1 MKMTSKN
8 LLILLCVVILVLCDP
23 TILTA
28 QRTGNIVEIF
38 GKEKVEHTDEGE
50 VVHHFRQGLLLKD
63 AMIPGM
69 LTGGQDIVFWQ
80 IANGSFIRPVAA
92 QALGSNYTG
101 RSEPLLWEPIEA
113 DSTNVFRGE
122 LSRAC
127 LFTEFEADTETIALL
142 DATGH
147 TRVYI
152 NGMPHEGD
160 HYDYG
165 WTLIPFRLQK
175 GLNQFVYTYGRF
187 PRVSSKI
194 VIPQKEVQFS
204 RRDMTLPSIIRGES
218 GVKWGSVRVV
228 NASEN
233 HLSGLSIVCSLSTGE
248 SADFKTD
255 DVMPLFV
262 RKLKFQIP
270 APKQSLKA
278 DSLMA
283 TIALIDK
290 HGKELDRLTFKL
302 NLLDANRHHER
313 TFISNIDGSVQ
324 YFSVAPSTSGEP
336 NQAFVLSV
344 HGASVEA
351 TNQVRAYRQKDWAH
365 IVAPTNR
372 RPFGFNWEEWGRLD
386 ALEVLHEGRKL
397 FHTDTSRTYLT
408 GHSMG
413 GHGTWFLGATYPDRW
428 AAIAPAAGYPDIIG
442 YRRGGSDSTLKN
454 NPHFDMIHRGALAG
468 RTLDLAR
475 NYLQSGVYVLHGDA
489 DAVVPV
495 TQARQMREV
504 LGGFHNNFAYY
515 EYPGGSHWYGD
526 HCMDWPPLFD
536 FLKQNTIPATN
547 EVQHFEFVTASPAV
561 SASCYWLCVNQQISS
576 YKHTRIEAS
585 HENDTIR
592 LKTENARNITLQLPE
607 MKLKSNPVVLID
619 NQVFTVS
626 GQDNASFSLEYERW
640 QKTSKPDFSEKHPG
654 RYGGFKL
661 AFANKVVF
669 VYATRGSEAEN
680 QWYRNKARFDAETFL
695 YRGNSS
701 VEVIPDSLFA
711 SEKYADRNVIIYGN
725 ADNNL
730 AWDMVL
736 ADCPVRVRNG
746 SVAFGSQILT
756 GDDLGAFFIF
766 PRRGNAKA
774 SVGVVA
780 GTGSEGMKATY
791 ANDYFSGITGFPDLL
806 IFGIDWVKDG
816 LDGVK
821 ISGFFGHD
829 WSVERGE
836 WERGEGRGASDE

>member
-1 MKMTSKN
+1 MALKSLKTLTFAAFVIFFDPM
-8 LLILLCVVILVLCDP
+8 LLF
-23 TILTA
+23 A

-38 GKEKVEHTDEGE
+38 GKEKIEHTDEGE
-50 VVHHFRQGLLLKD
+50 IIHHFVQGLLLKN

-80 IANGSFIRPVAA
+80 LATGSFNRPYAGQV
-92 QALGSNYTG
+92 LGSGYKNP
-101 RSEPLLWEPIEA
+101 SEPLIWEQIEA
-113 DSTNVFRGE
+113 DSAGVFRGE
-122 LSRAC
+122 LSRSC
-127 LFTEFEADTETIALL
+127 LYTEYESDSETFALL

-165 WTLIPFRLQK
+165 WTLIPFRLKK
-175 GLNQFVYTYGRF
+175 GLNQIIYTYGRF

-194 VIPQKEVQFS
+194 VIPKQEVQFS
-204 RRDMTLPSIIRGES
+204 KRDMTLPSIIRGES
-218 GVKWGSVRVV
+218 AGKWGAVRVV

-255 DVMPLFV
+255 DVMPLLV

-336 NQAFVLSV
+336 SQAFVLSV

-475 NYLQSGVYVLHGDA
+475 NFLQSGVYVLHGDA

-515 EYPGGSHWYGD
+515 EYPSGSHWYGD

-536 FLKQNTIPATN
+536 FLKQNTIPASN

-561 SASCYWLCVNQQISS
+561 SASCYWLCVNQQVSS

-585 HENDTIR
+585 QKNDTIR
-592 LKTENARNITLQLPE
+592 LKTENARNITLRLPE
-607 MKLKSNPVVLID
+607 MKLKSNPVILID
-619 NQVFTVS
+619 SQTFVVS
-626 GQDNASFSLEYERW
+626 GLDDASFAYENDRW
-640 QKTSKPDFSEKHPG
+640 QKSTSINLSEKHPG

-661 AFANKVVF
+661 AFDNNVVF
-669 VYATRGSEAEN
+669 VYATRGDEAEN
-680 QWYRNKARFDAETFL
+680 QWYLNKARFDAETFL

-701 VEVIPDSLFA
+701 VEVILDSLFA
-711 SEKYADRNVIIYGN
+711 PEKYPDRNVILYGN
-725 ADNNL
+725 SDNNL
-730 AWDMVL
+730 AWDRVL
-736 ADCPVRVRNG
+736 ENCPVRVSNG
-746 SVAFGSQILT
+746 SIAFGSQTHT
-756 GDDLGAFFIF
+756 GDDLGAYFIY
-766 PRRGNAKA
+766 PRRGSDKA

-780 GTGSEGMKATY
+780 GTGLEGMKATY
-791 ANDYFSGITGFPDLL
+791 GNDYFSGITGFPDLL
-806 IFGIDWVKDG
+806 IFDVDWVKDG

-821 ISGFFGHD
+821 ISGFFGVD
-829 WSVERGE
+829 WSVEQGE
-836 WERGEGRGASDE
+836 WERDEGE